1 MKPDVRLITV
11 PIGWAICMCLVDFY
25 GGSFIIGTL
34 VYGATIAAGEAV
46 KLLIKR

>member
-34 VYGATIAAGEAV
+34 VYGAAGEAV